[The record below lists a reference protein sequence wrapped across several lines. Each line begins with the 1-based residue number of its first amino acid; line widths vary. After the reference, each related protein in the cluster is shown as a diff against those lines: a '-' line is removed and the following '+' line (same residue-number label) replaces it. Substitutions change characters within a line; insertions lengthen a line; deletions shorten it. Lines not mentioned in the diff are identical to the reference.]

1 MFGSVAKYQNGAK
14 SDNSKVTNENE
25 EEYPPVYANSSVL
38 ISEKSAESTH
48 YSDDKLE
55 FSDDL

>member
-14 SDNSKVTNENE
+14 SDNGKVTKENE